1 MDSMVSIVMDQVE
14 ERLDSLIA
22 GHSDLSRTRAQQ
34 LIREGQVV
42 LNGITVTKPALMLKA
57 GDMVEVHI
65 PQIKDT
71 GILPENLPLPILY
84 QDADIAV
91 INKPAGM
98 VVHPCEGTPDGTVV
112 NALLYH
118 LDDLSGIGGEYRPG
132 IVHRLDKD
140 TSGLMIIAKNDQ
152 AHLALSAQFKERTTE
167 KHYRAVVYGCP
178 AEEQGTVDM
187 PIGRSRNDRKKM
199 AVMPDGRPAT
209 TEWRV
214 LKPLR
219 QAALLD
225 VHILTGR
232 THQIRVHMKAQGHPV
247 LGDVIYAPN
256 LKMPVR
262 IPRLMLHS
270 YSLRIT
276 HPVTGEQM
284 QFTAPL
290 PELFEQTVEKLE
302 VGR

>member
-1 MDSMVSIVMDQVE
+1 MKSIVSLVADKAE
-14 ERLDSLIA
+14 TRLDSLIA
-22 GHSDLSRTRAQQ
+22 EHSELSRNRAQQ
-34 LIREGQVV
+34 LIREGQVT
-42 LNGITVTKPALMLKA
+42 LNGVTVVKPSLLLRE
-57 GDMVEVHI
+57 GDAVCVQI
-65 PQIKDT
+65 PEARES
-71 GILPENLPLPILY
+71 GIEAEDLPLPILY

-91 INKPAGM
+91 IDKPAGM
-98 VVHPCEGTPDGTVV
+98 VVHPCQGTPDGTVV

-118 LDDLSGIGGEYRPG
+118 LTDLSGIGGECRPG

-140 TSGLMIIAKNDQ
+140 TSGLMIVAKNDQ
-152 AHLALSAQFKERTTE
+152 AHLALSAQFKDRTTE
-167 KHYRAVVYGCP
+167 KHYRAVVYGCFP
-178 AEEQGTVDM
+178 EEQGRVDP
-187 PIGRSRNDRKKM
+187 PIGRSKNDRTKM
-199 AVMPDGRPAT
+199 AVVPDGRPAA
-209 TEWRV
+209 TEWRT

-219 QAALLD
+219 QASLLD

-232 THQIRVHMKAQGHPV
+232 THQIRVHMKEKGHPV

-270 YSLRIT
+270 YSLRIA

-290 PELFEQTVEKLE
+290 PKLFEETVAKLE
-302 VGR
+302 AGH